1 MRGMLTRVRRAQ
13 RPELPNA
20 KNNDAATRIAVEQ
33 QADAEQVVIAIGN
46 QNRCAQS
53 T

>member
-1 MRGMLTRVRRAQ
+1 MTAKRMRGMLIRSAAPTTKNKRRGNEN
-13 RPELPNA
+13 PV
-20 KNNDAATRIAVEQ
+20 KQ
-33 QADAEQVVIAIGN
+33 QADAEQVVITIRN